1 MNKKGFTL
9 VEVLAIIILISLLTI
24 LITPNLLK
32 LRNKV
37 DKKRIEEVNNIIINK
52 AKYYVSLNDLKGEI
66 KEVSSGSKYAIT
78 LSDLKENNYLEED
91 FSDVYENTSNII
103 ITVEYKNAVYNYK
116 VVDNSENICTYISD
130 SKTVE
135 CNN

>member
-1 MNKKGFTL
+1 MNEKGFTL

-37 DKKRIEEVNNIIINK
+37 DDKRIKEVNDIIISK
-52 AKYYVSLNDLKGEI
+52 AKYYVSSNELKDEI
-66 KEVSSGSKYAIT
+66 KSVAAGSKYAIT
-78 LSDLKENNYLEED
+78 LSDLEEDNYLEED
-91 FSDVYENTSNII
+91 FSDVYDNPSNII
-103 ITVEYKNAVYNYK
+103 ITVQYKDAIYNYE
-116 VVDNSENICTYISD
+116 VVDNSENVCTYNSG
-130 SKTVE
+130 SKIVK

>member
-1 MNKKGFTL
+1 MNEKGFTL
-9 VEVLAIIILISLLTI
+9 VEVLAIIILISILTI

-37 DKKRIEEVNNIIINK
+37 DKKRLEEVNNIIISK
-52 AKYYVSLNDLKGEI
+52 AKYYVSSNELKDEI
-66 KEVSSGSKYAIT
+66 KSVSSGSKYVIT

-91 FSDVYENTSNII
+91 FSDVYVTPSNII
-103 ITVEYKNAVYNYK
+103 ITVQYNNAIYNYE
-116 VVDNSENICTYISD
+116 VIDNSENVCTFNSD
-130 SKTVE
+130 SKTVK

>member
-1 MNKKGFTL
+1 MNKNGFTL

-37 DKKRIEEVNNIIINK
+37 DDKRIEEVNDIIISK
-52 AKYYVSLNDLKGEI
+52 AKYYVSSNDLKNEI
-66 KEVSSGSKYAIT
+66 KSVSSGSKYVIT
-78 LSDLKENNYLEED
+78 LSDLEQNNYLEED
-91 FSDVYENTSNII
+91 FSDVYDNPSNII
-103 ITVEYKNAVYNYK
+103 ITVQYNDAVYNYEII
-116 VVDNSENICTYISD
+116 DNSENVCTYNID
-130 SKTVE
+130 SKTVK